1 MHIRADYIVTPNTA
15 VKNQADFQALKSQ
28 MSSQYVPEVKNNTK
42 NTNWKTEIDQNI
54 TPKSSNDLKV
64 VPEPYCSGKKGAVI
78 GRCDHLQ
85 SNCNQDNYRQCQCNG
100 ERGNIEK
107 CSKYI
112 LFCCLQVRSR
122 YALKRNLP
130 QASEIIFRWSV

>member
-15 VKNQADFQALKSQ
+15 IKNQADFQALKSQ
-28 MSSQYVPEVKNNTK
+28 MSSHYVPEVEKNTK

-78 GRCDHLQ
+78 GRCNHLQ
-85 SNCNQDNYRQCQCNG
+85 SNCNERNYRQCQCNG
-100 ERGNIEK
+100 EKGNIEK

-112 LFCCLQVRSR
+112 LFCCLQVVSR
-122 YALKRNLP
+122 YVLKRNLP
-130 QASEIIFRWSV
+130 QVLEIIFLRSV

>member
-1 MHIRADYIVTPNTA
+1 MTPTTA
-15 VKNQADFQALKSQ
+15 VKNQIDFQALKSNL
-28 MSSQYVPEVKNNTK
+28 SSQFVPEVESITR
-42 NTNWKTEIDQNI
+42 NTNWKTEIDQNV
-54 TPKSSNDLKV
+54 TPRSSNNLKV

-85 SNCNQDNYRQCQCNG
+85 SNCNEFNYRKCQCNG
-100 ERGNIEK
+100 EKGNIEK

-130 QASEIIFRWSV
+130 QVSEIIFRMSV